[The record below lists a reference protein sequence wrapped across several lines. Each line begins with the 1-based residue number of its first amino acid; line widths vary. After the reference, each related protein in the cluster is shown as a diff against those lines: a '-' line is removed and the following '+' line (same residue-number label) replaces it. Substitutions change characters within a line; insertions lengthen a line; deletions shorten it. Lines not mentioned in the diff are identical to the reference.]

1 MGPGGSPGLQNR
13 VSGGYAVRG
22 GFDSHTLPPISP
34 VFLYLEPLVVSP
46 WIVRI
51 CSLAAYGGTAPFTIF
66 AAALEE
72 EEL

>member
-34 VFLYLEPLVVSP
+34 VFLDLETPVVSP
-46 WIVRI
+46 GIVRI
-51 CSLAAYGGTAPFTIF
+51 CSVAASMGTGPFSML
-66 AAALEE
+66 AAALQEE
-72 EEL
+72 